1 MSRDVQFSSRL
12 SPFEYEYRF
21 TEYEYDFCVKRLL
34 GNKTI
39 GMPVVRGTFSHEAA
53 KFCTLILLICL
64 AFISSSISNAQPSNS
79 DSASS
84 KDVANSNEVKSP
96 PIDTQ
101 SSNSPTIIVVVG
113 ASGSATYEGLF
124 RDWSKQWVDAAK
136 RGKATIHTIGVDPS
150 NGSKSDRDRLAD
162 VISEECQRGRR
173 ELWIVLIGHGT
184 FDRRDAKFNLRGP
197 DVSADELAKWLQ
209 PYQRPAAIVNCASAS
224 GPFLVSLAGPNRIVI
239 SATKSGGEQNF
250 TRFGDFLASSLSDAT
265 ADLDKDDQVSL
276 WEAFLAASR
285 KTAEFYSTDGRLQTE
300 HAMLDDNGDGMGVR
314 ADQFQGLIPREKP
327 ASGILIDGLNAHQW
341 HLIPNEQDAQLAPEV
356 LTKRNQIELS
366 VAELKGRKSEMSEA
380 DYWLALEQLLVELA
394 ELNESA
400 GPR

>member
-1 MSRDVQFSSRL
+1 MMNDSCRMGIPARRLVLFLLKQAGMPFYSSHLCQQKKSTLAPTRTRKHATTRLRQGGPFSMSRDVQFSSRL

-173 ELWIVLIGHGT
+173 ELW
-184 FDRRDAKFNLRGP
+184 
-197 DVSADELAKWLQ
+197 
-209 PYQRPAAIVNCASAS
+209 
-224 GPFLVSLAGPNRIVI
+224 
-239 SATKSGGEQNF
+239 
-250 TRFGDFLASSLSDAT
+250 
-265 ADLDKDDQVSL
+265 
-276 WEAFLAASR
+276 
-285 KTAEFYSTDGRLQTE
+285 
-300 HAMLDDNGDGMGVR
+300 
-314 ADQFQGLIPREKP
+314 
-327 ASGILIDGLNAHQW
+327 
-341 HLIPNEQDAQLAPEV
+341 
-356 LTKRNQIELS
+356 
-366 VAELKGRKSEMSEA
+366 
-380 DYWLALEQLLVELA
+380 
-394 ELNESA
+394 
-400 GPR
+400 